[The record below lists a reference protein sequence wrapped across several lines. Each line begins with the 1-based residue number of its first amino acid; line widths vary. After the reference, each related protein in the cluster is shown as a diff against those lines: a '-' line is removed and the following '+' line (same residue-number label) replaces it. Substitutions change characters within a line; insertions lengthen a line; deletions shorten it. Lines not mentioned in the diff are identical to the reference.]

1 MSFFHIHVLVVVKYV
16 KYYIDLQVRD
26 YIGVLCLNRHANLG
40 VIYMVS
46 YTNIKGQSKMCLIYY
61 LELPWLNCLDIITW
75 TGASSILQK
84 SLIAWLMVG
93 LTLLSYIKSAGMT

>member
-40 VIYMVS
+40 IIYMVS
-46 YTNIKGQSKMCLIYY
+46 YTNIKGQSTMF
-61 LELPWLNCLDIITW
+61 N
-75 TGASSILQK
+75 
-84 SLIAWLMVG
+84 
-93 LTLLSYIKSAGMT
+93 LLSWIALAQLFGYYNMNWCQQYPAKVIDCVINGWTDLA

>member
-40 VIYMVS
+40 VI
-46 YTNIKGQSKMCLIYY
+46 
-61 LELPWLNCLDIITW
+61 
-75 TGASSILQK
+75 
-84 SLIAWLMVG
+84 
-93 LTLLSYIKSAGMT
+93 